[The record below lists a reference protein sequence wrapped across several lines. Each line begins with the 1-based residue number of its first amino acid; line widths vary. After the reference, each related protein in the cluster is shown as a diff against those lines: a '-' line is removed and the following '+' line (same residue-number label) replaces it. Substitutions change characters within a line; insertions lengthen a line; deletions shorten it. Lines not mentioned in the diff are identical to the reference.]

1 MVKSDDLCRFVML
14 IQKETEQKSLR
25 LCIKFSG
32 NTSENLQPVKDLYF
46 DDHHNSI
53 VMIIDD
59 PDTVISL

>member
-1 MVKSDDLCRFVML
+1 ML

-32 NTSENLQPVKDLYF
+32 NTSEKLQPVKDLYF